1 MTIYGLSQTTGIER
15 TLEVDATSAGIRLH
29 SRDEDGSPDVDNIVV
44 ASEPLLAAL
53 MDRPAQRTTI
63 PSVSAAGEAS
73 QSLDMTVRGNEVMLW
88 VRTESGNSWDIAVG
102 FDDFQDALEEVS
114 AAG

>member
-15 TLEVDATSAGIRLH
+15 TLDIDAIPTGVRLH
-29 SRDEDGSPDVDNIVV
+29 SRDGESYRDIDKIVV
-44 ASEPLLAAL
+44 PSEPLLTAL
-53 MDRPAQRTTI
+53 MDRPAERTTI
-63 PSVSAAGEAS
+63 PSVSVDGEAS
-73 QSLDMTVRGNEVMLW
+73 KLLDMTVRGNEVMLW
-88 VRTESGNSWDIAVG
+88 VRTETGNAWDIAVG